1 MGPKIH
7 SYLFQEVI
15 PALVFKNRFQF
26 AILIMRS
33 EKWFS
38 IPDLDLLIPLPYPPL
53 QLSYSMFSTEK
64 GTMDEEVT
72 YHNNL
77 TLQP

>member
-1 MGPKIH
+1 
-7 SYLFQEVI
+7 VI

-26 AILIMRS
+26 AISMMRS

-53 QLSYSMFSTEK
+53 QSSYSMFSTEK
-64 GTMDEEVT
+64 GTMDEEVA